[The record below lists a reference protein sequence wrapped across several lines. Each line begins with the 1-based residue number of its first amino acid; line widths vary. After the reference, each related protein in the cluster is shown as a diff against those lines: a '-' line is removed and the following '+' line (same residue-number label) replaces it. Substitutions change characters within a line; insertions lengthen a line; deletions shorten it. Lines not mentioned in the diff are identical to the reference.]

1 MHDQQLWR
9 LSGLLVML
17 LLVFAGRAIRRT
29 NSLMLVTLWN
39 LSGVILHETCHL
51 VAGAALGGR
60 PTSFSLRPRR
70 DASGRRWIL
79 GSVTLRNTT
88 IWNACPTALAPLL
101 LLGIALFA
109 ESFWQTEDFGTM
121 LVKYGLVYLLAY
133 NSLPSR
139 ADIRAS
145 FFHGS
150 IAVWSC
156 IGGALVLVCLVG
168 S

>member
-1 MHDQQLWR
+1 MHDEQLWR
-9 LSGLLVML
+9 LSGILLML
-17 LLVFAGRAIRRT
+17 LLVFAGRAVRRT
-29 NSLMLVTLWN
+29 NSIVLITLWN
-39 LSGVILHETCHL
+39 LSGVILHETCHF

-60 PTSFSLRPRR
+60 PTSFSLCPKR

-88 IWNACPTALAPLL
+88 AWNACPTALAPLL
-101 LLGIALFA
+101 LLALAVFA
-109 ESFWQTEDFGTM
+109 ESSWQTDDFRQT

-139 ADIRAS
+139 EDIRAS

-150 IAVWSC
+150 IAVWAC
-156 IGGALVLVCLVG
+156 IGAALAFACTLG